1 MPNLKPYLDAAIAA
15 DSEVKRILTEMDTL
29 FNNGTDEGKEQA
41 LALRPA
47 LEKAKSNAESANMLY
62 TSVRDASIVNDK
74 IGALFSSPA
83 DPGANSDQTGSNAK
97 VMNRAAFAALD
108 ASARMNFMKSGGKL
122 VD

>member
-15 DSEVKRILTEMDTL
+15 DNEVKRVLTEMDTL

-47 LEKAKSNAESANMLY
+47 LDKAKANAESANLLY
-62 TSVRDASIVNDK
+62 TSMRDASIVNDNL
-74 IGALFSSPA
+74 GALFSSPA
-83 DPGANSDQTGSNAK
+83 DPGANSDKHPSDAK

-108 ASARMNFMKSGGKL
+108 PNARMNFMKSGGKL